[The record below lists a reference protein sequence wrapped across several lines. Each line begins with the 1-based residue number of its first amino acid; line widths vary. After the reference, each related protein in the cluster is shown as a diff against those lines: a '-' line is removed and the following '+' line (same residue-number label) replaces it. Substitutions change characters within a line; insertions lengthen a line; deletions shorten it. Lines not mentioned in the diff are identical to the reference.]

1 MAGVTFASRHSEG
14 SLSHV
19 SAGVSAKPLL
29 FKRPWSQLMT
39 VGGQGRGSHC
49 PRGRVDSCSVSTPG
63 WPSGRRASFPRRGLS
78 SGPRPFTEAAASSY
92 NWSSACSY
100 CAGVKLGGSFLG
112 LVSCQ

>member
-49 PRGRVDSCSVSTPG
+49 PRGRVDSSSVSAPG
-63 WPSGRRASFPRRGLS
+63 GPSGRQASFPHRGLS